1 MRFIGHKWGENWIIS
16 GFEWKRFSKTLIP
29 RPFQERFLLFCRC
42 IQAGCRTNFQSEA
55 MTERRPLINV
65 KIHHWKMAVSVF
77 KKKLT
82 RRGGLRT
89 SGVHRSTSI
98 MEIAGFSVQ
107 NGVSSQIR
115 PVLDQYFR
123 IFQGFFLHWAEKRT
137 KMAVPRGLM
146 KRQQTSLSQTQYF
159 VLGGGGKYYNK
170 SFPPAFTHAHTQRKT
185 YQSFT

>member
-1 MRFIGHKWGENWIIS
+1 MFELSSWFCNGKLNDFFFMRFIGHKWGENWIIS
-16 GFEWKRFSKTLIP
+16 GFEWKRFSKTFIP

-55 MTERRPLINV
+55 MTERRPLINI

-89 SGVHRSTSI
+89 SGVHQSTSI
-98 MEIAGFSVQ
+98 MEIARFSVQ

-115 PVLDQYFR
+115 RVLDQYFG
-123 IFQGFFLHWAEKRT
+123 IFQGFFFA
-137 KMAVPRGLM
+137 
-146 KRQQTSLSQTQYF
+146 
-159 VLGGGGKYYNK
+159 LGQE
-170 SFPPAFTHAHTQRKT
+170 TR
-185 YQSFT
+185 